1 MGGGLWR
8 QRWSKK
14 NPRSNNAA
22 RIYALCLLP
31 KEIHNHLPCAL
42 FHAEGIHGY
51 RASVSRLYCARYCFE
66 EIEDTKGTALYP
78 ADGDELF
85 CQLRAVLSEKAQISE
100 RQRAETELHKL
111 GVELLFHTYI
121 NRITFAE
128 ITHNTAAHKYDAII
142 YLDERVTKEEKR
154 ANAAAM
160 RKAFDAWLEEN
171 GLTADPT
178 ALTEVPDPCEGR
190 FDTLAGAIAHIDHI
204 LRFPDLLLI
213 I

>member
-1 MGGGLWR
+1 MKKEFAMSLSQSYR
-8 QRWSKK
+8 QD
-14 NPRSNNAA
+14 
-22 RIYALCLLP
+22 LLDA
-31 KEIHNHLPCAL
+31 IQL
-42 FHAEGIHGY
+42 AEQGML
-51 RASVSRLYCARYCFE
+51 SPSRQAYCFE
-66 EIEDTKGTALYP
+66 EIEDTKSTAFYP
-78 ADGDELF
+78 ANGDELF
-85 CQLRAVLSEKAQISE
+85 RKLRTALGEKAQISE

-111 GVELLFHTYI
+111 GVELLFHIYI
-121 NRITFAE
+121 NRFTFAE

-142 YLDERVTKEEKR
+142 YLDECVTNKEKC

-160 RKAFDAWLEEN
+160 RKAFDAWLEKN

-178 ALTEVPDPCEGR
+178 TLTEVPDPCEGR

>member
-1 MGGGLWR
+1 MKKEFAMSLSQSYR
-8 QRWSKK
+8 QD
-14 NPRSNNAA
+14 
-22 RIYALCLLP
+22 LLDA
-31 KEIHNHLPCAL
+31 IQL
-42 FHAEGIHGY
+42 AELGMLSPSQQ
-51 RASVSRLYCARYCFE
+51 AYCFE
-66 EIEDTKGTALYP
+66 EIGDTKGTAFYP
-78 ADGDELF
+78 ANGDELF
-85 CQLRAVLSEKAQISE
+85 WKLRTALGEKAQISE
-100 RQRAETELHKL
+100 RQRAEGDLHKL

-121 NRITFAE
+121 NRFTFAE

-142 YLDERVTKEEKR
+142 YLDERATDKEKR

-171 GLTADPT
+171 GLTAEPP